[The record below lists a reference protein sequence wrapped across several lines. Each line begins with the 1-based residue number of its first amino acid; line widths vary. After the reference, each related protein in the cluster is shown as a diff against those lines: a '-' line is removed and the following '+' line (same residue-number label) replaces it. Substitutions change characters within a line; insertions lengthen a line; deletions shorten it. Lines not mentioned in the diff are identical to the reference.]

1 MPITL
6 KDLTVDF
13 SHLDRASI
21 LSDWQWLVGPDLHP
35 ILITALGDA
44 FLQDSRDGS
53 VHLLSCGAATLDSV
67 CSNLEEF
74 EGRLKDQDFVLEHF
88 VPTVV
93 VALRASGKNLRTGHL
108 YGYKVPPH
116 LGGEY
121 SEENSRT
128 DGHVGSFF
136 AYGAASCA
144 DPQPGCRNSHRRG
157 GYKVVVLAGSNQR
170 VKRP

>member
-1 MPITL
+1 VPITL

-53 VHLLSCGAATLDSV
+53 IHLLSCGPATLDSV
-67 CSNLEEF
+67 CSDLEEF

-108 YGYKVPPH
+108 YGYKIPPH

-121 SEENSRT
+121 SEENLEPT
-128 DGHVGSFF
+128 DVSVHFSLMGQLHAQTRNLDAGTPID
-136 AYGAASCA
+136 GA
-144 DPQPGCRNSHRRG
+144 DI
-157 GYKVVVLAGSNQR
+157 K
-170 VKRP
+170 